1 MTIGGKLILI
11 FVLVVAFSGANLSVY
26 FWSKSKS
33 NTAIEELR
41 LATEV
46 QIALGE
52 TQHGLNDL
60 SKQNTIMGQFV
71 SGTEDL
77 ALHPKDI
84 ERFDTQTNVV
94 AESIDRVSSSVGSE
108 SSKELTELSA
118 KYEAL
123 IKSWRRFYLY
133 FGRDHTEAL
142 MELAINAEPLANE
155 VMQIYLPAL
164 IHAEETRIK
173 LARENYAATS
183 ALTNKLSTSVFLGS
197 TLFLMLILIWFSRDL
212 MSRLTGLRL
221 GAEKIGSG
229 DLDHRIDDKS
239 KDELHDLAESFNE
252 MGGRLLEARDELDEQ
267 YRIVNEQRERSQ
279 NLLLNILPKSTADEL
294 VDNGKVAPQYYSAA
308 TVMFADIKGFTL
320 STEKLSVDKLVE
332 VLNEY
337 FTEFDKICDKYNV
350 EKLKTIGDCY
360 MAVSG
365 VPSRNLSHCADM
377 ILAALEC
384 IEVTKKLSSRE
395 EYPDWEIRIGIHS
408 GPVIAGV
415 VGIKKFAFDIWG
427 STVNRAARLEASG
440 EANNINISEE
450 SRSHVKDLFNL
461 VPRGAIKTK
470 DKQNVAMYFVD
481 GLHPSL
487 LEGRIPPRAGFEE
500 RYQVYFREKSEA
512 FPASLEQS
520 SIKK

>member
-1 MTIGGKLILI
+1 MTIGVKLILI
-11 FVLVVAFSGANLSVY
+11 FSLVVAFSGANLSVY

-33 NTAIEELR
+33 NSSIEELR

-46 QIALGE
+46 QVALGE
-52 TQHGLNDL
+52 TQRGLNDL

-84 ERFDTQTNVV
+84 ERFDTQTDLV
-94 AESIDRVSSSVGSE
+94 AKSIMRISDSVGSE
-108 SSKELTELSA
+108 NNKELTQLSE
-118 KYEAL
+118 KYQAL
-123 IKSWRRFYLY
+123 VKSWRRFYLY

-142 MELAINAEPLANE
+142 MELAINAEPLASE

-164 IHAEETRIK
+164 VQAEEFRIK
-173 LARENYAATS
+173 SARENYANTS
-183 ALTNKLSTSVFLGS
+183 ILTDRLSTSVFLGS
-197 TLFLMLILIWFSRDL
+197 TLFLMLVLIWFSRDL
-212 MSRLTGLRL
+212 MNRLRGLQQ

-229 DLDHRIDDKS
+229 DLDHRINDKS
-239 KDELHDLAESFNE
+239 KDELRDLAESFND
-252 MGGRLLEARDELDEQ
+252 MGGRLLEARQELDEQ

-279 NLLLNILPKSTADEL
+279 HLLLNILPKSTADEL

-377 ILAALEC
+377 VLAALEC
-384 IEVTKKLSSRE
+384 IEVTKQLSSRE
-395 EYPDWEIRIGIHS
+395 DYPDWEIRIGIHS

-427 STVNRAARLEASG
+427 STVNRAARLESSG
-440 EANNINISEE
+440 QVNSINISEE

-461 VPRGAIKTK
+461 DSRGAIKTK
-470 DKQNVAMYFVD
+470 DKQDVAMYFVK
-481 GLHPSL
+481 GLHPTL
-487 LEGRIPPRAGFEE
+487 LDGRIPPRAAFEE
-500 RYQVYFREKSEA
+500 RYQVYFREA
-512 FPASLEQS
+512 TPFFPVSLEQS
-520 SIKK
+520 IVSK